1 MQDAEELCD
10 DRDYEGCLAAVQRA
24 AELGEASADV
34 HFFAGSAYQGLKQ
47 YDDAIAEYKLVLEL
61 TPKDTS
67 TRYNLARVYE
77 KQGRLQDALREYRVI
92 LKWDPGDEE
101 VKERAFNLALQL
113 QGI

>member
-1 MQDAEELCD
+1 MAFGFTE
-10 DRDYEGCLAAVQRA
+10 
-24 AELGEASADV
+24 S
-34 HFFAGSAYQGLKQ
+34 
-47 YDDAIAEYKLVLEL
+47 EYKLVLEL